1 MSEREP
7 EEPARE
13 RRHSAVEMRQA
24 ERTVRRYGMWV
35 MLALFGGPILLFLL
49 LAGGSMLTMAGS
61 GIIGLLET
69 VIAIPIALIFNL
81 VQGAIVLAI
90 PALVLG
96 GAGYAIY
103 RQYRPPDG
111 RQQTASPELISRF
124 SPQIARLE
132 MLRQSTRR
140 ETRKRLLVFLP
151 MGLLVAGLVGT
162 QLDGG
167 HSDFGLLGRVVAGF
181 VLVGLGAIIPWM
193 LAVSAPHKRYAET
206 FKRELMPALL
216 ADRGELRYVEDARSS
231 RRT

>member
-1 MSEREP
+1 M
-7 EEPARE
+7 
-13 RRHSAVEMRQA
+13 
-24 ERTVRRYGMWV
+24 
-35 MLALFGGPILLFLL
+35 
-49 LAGGSMLTMAGS
+49 
-61 GIIGLLET
+61 
-69 VIAIPIALIFNL
+69 
-81 VQGAIVLAI
+81 LAI

-103 RQYRPPDG
+103 RQYRPRDG

-132 MLRQSTRR
+132 LLRQSTRR

-162 QLDGG
+162 QLGGG
-167 HSDFGLLGRVVAGF
+167 HSDFGLLGRVVAG
-181 VLVGLGAIIPWM
+181 VLLSLGAIIPWM